1 MKTGEGGWRKNFME
15 GLHHIHRV
23 FEVPSLKIL
32 ASGDISSS
40 LLILPLWHLSAFT
53 VREKHRKPK
62 GFLWMQQESGRQ
74 SLLRPNLN
82 SQGLVTCIAQKCMR
96 KKETR
101 LQSLVRQYNCLKSSK
116 PQGVNIRSCSCK
128 VSDLEEQ
135 PVRDLGQAP
144 SENKNHLAGYW
155 KKHGW
160 MGDTKILFWS
170 KDKKPF
176 IWFNGGSCRQTYH
189 QGLRRF

>member
-1 MKTGEGGWRKNFME
+1 MNVDEERTSWKFTSYPQSFWGSLSQDIGKWRYFQFSSD
-15 GLHHIHRV
+15 V
-23 FEVPSLKIL
+23 SSVAFECIYCK
-32 ASGDISSS
+32 
-40 LLILPLWHLSAFT
+40 
-53 VREKHRKPK
+53 RETSTEPK
-62 GFLWMQQESGRQ
+62 GFLWMQQESGWQ

-96 KKETR
+96 EKETR

-128 VSDLEEQ
+128 VSDLEEH

-144 SENKNHLAGYW
+144 SENKNHLTGYW

-170 KDKKPF
+170 KDEKPF

-189 QGLRRF
+189 QGLGRF